1 MERLKFLNCKTAPKA
16 YAPEKVIQ
24 FGEGNFLRAFA
35 DWIINEMNERTSF
48 NGSVVIV
55 QPRERNH
62 LEALRAQDCLYHVNL
77 LGLENGSPVN
87 SFKRVNSVSRAL
99 NPYTQNDAFM
109 ALAEQPDMRFVIS
122 NTTEAG
128 IAFDDSCRFG
138 DKPASSYPAKLT
150 QLLFRRYTAFNGDP
164 KKGWIILPCELI
176 FGNGHHLK
184 QCVNQ
189 YIDLWK
195 EDLGTDYEGFKAWVA
210 NSCYFCT
217 TLVDRIVNGY
227 PHSNVE
233 NIWERIGYKDLQVV
247 QGEIFH
253 LWVIERA
260 KNLTKEQLEEEL
272 PAAKAGLNVIVTDD
286 ETPYHKRKVTLL
298 NGAHTVLSPVAFLA
312 GIDIVRDA
320 CADDLICRFIRKAQL
335 DELLPTLDMP
345 HDELVRFADDVFDR
359 FKNPYIDHQLTSI
372 MLNNFDKFKTRDLP
386 ALKIYLERKGEL
398 PKCIVLGLAAIIAYY
413 KGGKRTDGTE
423 IVPNDNPAIVALLKD
438 LWATA
443 DIDKVAQGV
452 LAAKELI
459 WKEEGDLN
467 EVPGLAS
474 LLAEVLK
481 IIQEQGMR
489 KAVETVL

>member
-1 MERLKFLNCKTAPKA
+1 MDRLKFLNCKTAPKA

-128 IAFDDSCRFG
+128 IAFDDSCRLG

-184 QCVNQ
+184 QCVNR

-233 NIWERIGYKDLQVV
+233 NIWERISYKDLQVV

-260 KNLTKEQLEEEL
+260 KNLTKEQLEEEW

-320 CADDLICRFIRKAQL
+320 CADELICRFIRKAQL

-372 MLNNFDKFKTRDLP
+372 MLNSFDKFKTRDLP

-398 PKCIVLGLAAIIAYY
+398 PKCIVLGLAAIITYY

-423 IVPNDNPAIVALLKD
+423 IVANDNPAIVALLKD

-474 LLAEVLK
+474 LLAEGLK
-481 IIQEQGMR
+481 TIQEQGMR